1 MRNRADRAMA
11 NAKGVERE
19 KERGTKRRTMEER
32 ERANE
37 TEDRAMGWQREEG
50 GRKEKA
56 TFIRKETRLPRTR
69 FK

>member
-19 KERGTKRRTMEER
+19 RERGTKRTMEER

-37 TEDRAMGWQREEG
+37 TEDRAMGWQRG
-50 GRKEKA
+50 RRGRKEKA